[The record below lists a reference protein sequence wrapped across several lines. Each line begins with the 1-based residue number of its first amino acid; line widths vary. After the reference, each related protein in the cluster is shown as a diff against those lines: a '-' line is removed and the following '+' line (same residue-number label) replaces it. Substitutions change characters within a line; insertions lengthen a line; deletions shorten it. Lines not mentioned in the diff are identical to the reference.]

1 MTPPPSKEQKTS
13 TSPPIIFTTPGT
25 KPDVCLYFFSKEFH
39 VSSASLKL
47 NSTYF
52 RKWIEPSEGILPTS
66 IRSGFASEWF
76 TQVNGDGT
84 WALTSDAKFRDM
96 DTSSFHGNTTRLES
110 AFQNLLCAIF
120 NRPYCILDATE
131 LNIMTQMADYYC
143 ALPILSN
150 SLSAT
155 FFNSPGLL
163 TTLRTDPCQSLI
175 LAYKLRHAPL
185 FRDSLIRVPGPWSKP
200 QFQELKS
207 HRDPSSLFLFNFVN
221 TIHIS
226 FSNKIIQ
233 LQQSI
238 FQLSTGYFPHY
249 NENHR
254 LQAKDMLD
262 CAKESVDNKHNL
274 LLPKW
279 FRRCRD
285 RYLGT
290 LVPELLAPFTTNNLV
305 LDKAAV
311 AGKGDYENS
320 FLCLEI
326 SDAELPWDPTQF
338 DW

>member
-1 MTPPPSKEQKTS
+1 
-13 TSPPIIFTTPGT
+13 
-25 KPDVCLYFFSKEFH
+25 
-39 VSSASLKL
+39 
-47 NSTYF
+47 
-52 RKWIEPSEGILPTS
+52 
-66 IRSGFASEWF
+66 
-76 TQVNGDGT
+76 
-84 WALTSDAKFRDM
+84 M

-120 NRPYCILDATE
+120 NRPYCIIDATE

-185 FRDSLIRVPGPWSKP
+185 FRDYLIHLLGPWSKP

-226 FSNKIIQ
+226 FSNKIMQ

-238 FQLSTGYFPHY
+238 FQLSTGYFSPFCPLFAGFRPAY
-249 NENHR
+249 R
-254 LQAKDMLD
+254 AAAKAMLD
-262 CAKESVDNKHNL
+262 CTNDGADFNHNL

-279 FRRCRD
+279 FRQCLD
-285 RYLGT
+285 SNVETEVVGK
-290 LVPELLAPFTTNNLV
+290 LLASFTTNNLV

-311 AGKGDYENS
+311 AGRGDYEDS
-320 FLCLEI
+320 FLCFEI